1 MSVSDYTADAF
12 YFLITGGPLLLLGLI
27 VLIVIQSPRLRK
39 KLDHLLFNSNNFNEL
54 ELAAYNQFPLVMWK
68 VLAYVRA
75 IVFPKSMRRRFGDL
89 DVTNHVSTID
99 KFLAY
104 LTIIIITLFMFSFI
118 NAISSVIFLY
128 FSNQ

>member
-1 MSVSDYTADAF
+1 MSISDYTADAF
-12 YFLITGGPLLLLGLI
+12 LLLITGGPLILAGLI
-27 VLIVIQSPRLRK
+27 VLIVIQSPRLKK
-39 KLDHLLFNSNNFNEL
+39 KLDHLLFNSNHFNEL

-75 IVFPKSMRRRFGDL
+75 IVFPKSMRKRFGDL
-89 DVTNHVSTID
+89 NVPDYVSVLD

-104 LTIIIITLFMFSFI
+104 LTIIIITLFIITFI